1 MLLEGTQPP
10 TPAPAGLDA
19 ATARA
24 HVHGTVV
31 TSGTTFLWGM
41 RVLPRRR
48 REAMYAIYAF
58 CREVDDVADEP
69 GERATK
75 LAQLG
80 EWTTRINRLYAGAPD
95 HPVTLAL
102 AGPIRDYR
110 LPKAEFFALIDGM
123 ETDVR
128 NTIVA
133 PSLDDYLLYCRRV
146 AGAVGLLSIRVF
158 GDLSQPAR
166 ELAIAMGEA
175 LQTTNILR
183 DLAEDAARGRLYL
196 PADLLARHGI
206 AGTTPAQAIA
216 HPAIGAACAE
226 LAEVAR
232 DRFKTSRHLLAQCG
246 RRRLRPARLMLEAYE
261 RLFHRLEARG
271 WDRPEERVGLSR
283 AEKIWI
289 AARYAVF

>member
-1 MLLEGTQPP
+1 MAV
-10 TPAPAGLDA
+10 PARLDTA
-19 ATARA
+19 AARA
-24 HVHGTVV
+24 HVRGTVIS
-31 TSGTTFLWGM
+31 SGTTFLWGM
-41 RVLPRRR
+41 RLLPRRR
-48 REAMYAIYAF
+48 REAIYAIYAF

-69 GERATK
+69 GERAAK
-75 LAQLG
+75 LAQLDL
-80 EWTTRINRLYAGAPD
+80 WTARINRLYAGAPD

-102 AGPIRDYR
+102 AGPVRDYR

-128 NTIVA
+128 NTVIA

-146 AGAVGLLSIRVF
+146 AGAVGLLSVRVF

-166 ELAIAMGEA
+166 ELAVAMGEA

-206 AGTTPAQAIA
+206 PSESPPQAIA

-226 LAEVAR
+226 LADVAR
-232 DRFKTSRHLLAQCG
+232 DRFMLSRRLLAQCR

-271 WDRPEERVGLSR
+271 WDRPDERVGLTQ
-283 AEKIWI
+283 ADKIWV
-289 AARYAVF
+289 AARYGLF